1 MPSKRRVKVWLC
13 LTDATDAP
21 QLDLDLLELLE
32 EAKAKVGDPGAIKM
46 VEAAYVKLKDHLWY
60 WSGKGRNWQMQSL
73 NVRTKS
79 VLIAHKCL
87 KQKILGEKS
96 LRQFVGLDSW
106 TFFCTA
112 AWEGIGILNE
122 ESSEV
127 IN

>member
-1 MPSKRRVKVWLC
+1 MHLSWIWIYWNCWKRQKLKLETQERLRWWRLLTLNSRTIFRTRVNVLC
-13 LTDATDAP
+13 LWGCLAP
-21 QLDLDLLELLE
+21 GQQIVM
-32 EAKAKVGDPGAIKM
+32 K
-46 VEAAYVKLKDHLWY
+46 
-60 WSGKGRNWQMQSL
+60 RNWQMQSL